1 MQTPNEEYEIFA
13 QTLENA
19 SNAPLLDDE
28 SGLGVALENIC
39 DLRVQELQ
47 DQESTAYQYNEH
59 NLKEEVEHWVAE
71 GNTWKL
77 VHLLYSERFSRDDLE
92 GMEVPD
98 VENSYV
104 PDFKLVQNLFR
115 NNREISENNIVRS
128 WLEDIAPVFYPVET
142 RRGYWFHTG
151 KCIGGKNKLG
161 SSFMH
166 SKSENIVTEIDPDAP
181 NRQNK
186 ELALEDN
193 MYEKSLVRTLYEY
206 IRRGRIED
214 ATDLCRESDQ
224 PWRAASISGGVYHD
238 DPLLGDDVP
247 ISNEALE
254 PRGNVNRGLWKGTCY
269 QLAKEESLDVYERAM
284 YAALCGDVENLLPAC
299 KSWED
304 YIWGYYNALI
314 ENQVE
319 QYLKQ
324 NHRNTE
330 SGELPIPN
338 LEHMTKED
346 IFMNIAKNPNEGLSA
361 LAKDPYRYIQTMII
375 LNRIDELI
383 IEMSDTLTASHNG
396 LWQNSDEPPVDPR
409 ILRFL
414 SHLVLYLT
422 SLGIELPSTEANNI
436 VKCYVELLIQ
446 LKKNNLVAFYASKLP
461 EDLQVEVYST
471 FLAGVQEDTQN
482 RYELV
487 KLANRYNLD
496 VTRISSRTVEKVFQE
511 AVRDDLP
518 RFDLDTCEL
527 KKISDPIESQ
537 DMVQISALEWLT
549 FENYHYEEAL
559 LQSNA
564 LVRKFL
570 ICGKING
577 ANEVFRRLPQDFLL
591 SEWMELL
598 ENDIENNPVVS
609 NVQEHLHY
617 RSFCECIKLFDLW
630 SETYYE
636 RPDKRDGVQAM
647 QKFNDWKNKMK
658 SIAMK
663 NEEVLQRLLES
674 DWLSSS
680 YARDL
685 PSIEQERR
693 HYELDKLREIYIPEI
708 VFRLHTV
715 LYETRDLIP
724 ENLEKSLDIVNIVA
738 DDKNALYREFVKSK
752 KMPQLLELLRQSSLE
767 ILKHSQ
773 NPFKLES

>member
-1 MQTPNEEYEIFA
+1 MLTPNEELEIFA
-13 QTLENA
+13 QTLEDA
-19 SNAPLLDDE
+19 SNSPLLDDE
-28 SGLGVALENIC
+28 CGLGVSLENIC
-39 DLRVQELQ
+39 NLRVQELQ
-47 DQESTAYQYNEH
+47 DQEANAYQYTEN
-59 NLKEEVEHWVAE
+59 NLTEEIEHWVAE

-77 VHLLYSERFSRDDLE
+77 VHLLFSERFSRDDLE
-92 GMEVPD
+92 GLEVPD
-98 VENSYV
+98 VENSYI

-128 WLEDIAPVFYPVET
+128 WLEDIAPAFQPVET

-151 KCIGGKNKLG
+151 KCIGSKSKLG

-166 SKSENIVTEIDPDAP
+166 SRNENLVTEIDPDAP

-247 ISNEALE
+247 VGIEALE

-284 YAALCGDVENLLPAC
+284 YAALCGDVENLLPVC

-319 QYLKQ
+319 Q

-330 SGELPIPN
+330 SAELPIPAF
-338 LEHMTKED
+338 EHMTKED
-346 IFMNIAKNPNEGLSA
+346 IFMNIAKSPNEALSA

-375 LNRIDELI
+375 LSRIDELI
-383 IEMSDTLTASHNG
+383 IEMSDTLTAHTG
-396 LWQNSDEPPVDPR
+396 LWQTSEEPPVDPR

-414 SHLVLYLT
+414 THMVLYLRT
-422 SLGIELPSTEANNI
+422 LGIELPAAEANNI
-436 VKCYVELLIQ
+436 IKCYVELLIQ
-446 LKKNNLVAFYASKLP
+446 LNKNYLVAFYTSKLP

-471 FLAGVQEDTQN
+471 FLAGIEDDAQD
-482 RYELV
+482 RYELI
-487 KLANRYNLD
+487 KLAYRYNLD
-496 VTRISSRTVEKVFQE
+496 VTKISSRTVEKVFQE

-518 RFDLDTCEL
+518 DFDLDTFDL
-527 KKISDPIESQ
+527 KKISDPVEAQ
-537 DMVQISALEWLT
+537 DKAQISALDWLT

-559 LQSNA
+559 KQSNT
-564 LVRKFL
+564 LVRRFL

-591 SEWMELL
+591 TEWMELL
-598 ENDIENNPVVS
+598 ENEVENNPIVS

-617 RSFCECIKLFDLW
+617 RSFCECIKLYDLW
-630 SETYYE
+630 SETFYE
-636 RPDKRDGVQAM
+636 RPVKSEGVQAM
-647 QKFNDWKNKMK
+647 QKSNDWRNKMK
-658 SIAMK
+658 SITLK

-680 YARDL
+680 YAREL

-693 HYELDKLREIYIPEI
+693 HYELDKLRETFIPEI

-752 KMPQLLELLRQSSLE
+752 KIPQLLELLRQSSLE
-767 ILKHSQ
+767 LLKHSQ
-773 NPFKLES
+773 NPFKLEG